1 LIRFKQLENRGVAQ
15 KLSTVGLELV
25 KCSSPAFFFGQAL
38 SQLVLCGKQDRS
50 NAEDALLIPISQIS
64 VNGLGLNS
72 KSGIF
77 SINRLR
83 SRFA

>member
-1 LIRFKQLENRGVAQ
+1 LISFSGSKKGAGAKALRGRAR
-15 KLSTVGLELV
+15 VGKV
-25 KCSSPAFFFGQAL
+25 QFSSVPFGQAL

-64 VNGLGLNS
+64 VSGLGPNS

-77 SINRLR
+77 PINRLR